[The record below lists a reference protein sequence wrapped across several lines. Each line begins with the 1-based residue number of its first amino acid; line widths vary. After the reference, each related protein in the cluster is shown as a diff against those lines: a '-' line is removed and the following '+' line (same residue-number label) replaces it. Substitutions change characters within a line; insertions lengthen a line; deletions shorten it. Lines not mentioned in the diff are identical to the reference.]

1 MPTTC
6 NSPMIRFMDPADIN
20 EDERRRRSSK
30 ACLPALLRSAC
41 PLRHADPLEE
51 DEDDKRKRL
60 SPRGLPPSDAKQAS
74 PPIERAGGGS
84 CPPTLIFLHPSGLE
98 LSVSSSSSYYFVAE
112 SGNELSSFHLQ
123 RSCQF

>member
-1 MPTTC
+1 
-6 NSPMIRFMDPADIN
+6 DPADIN

-74 PPIERAGGGS
+74 PPIERGDSWGPLENKKIKSLFPVGAAQEEI
-84 CPPTLIFLHPSGLE
+84 IFKMPRIKYCT
-98 LSVSSSSSYYFVAE
+98 VF
-112 SGNELSSFHLQ
+112 
-123 RSCQF
+123 